1 MLVLAEFFKSLIL
14 KLLFS
19 MKIDQLMKNTVY
31 NGESV
36 VQQKPTNRKAFLNL
50 LYAVCIF
57 F

>member
-14 KLLFS
+14 KLLFR

-50 LYAVCIF
+50 L
-57 F
+57 